1 MSEHLTGHTAIV
13 IGGDDASAV
22 AKALDLYFKDTK
34 KVPVKA
40 GTLGDRLLTAEEV
53 KKLSKLPGLEGLRS
67 QLLSLFNTS
76 ATQLV
81 GVLSAPSRGLVTVL
95 KAKQDKN

>member
-1 MSEHLTGHTAIV
+1 MSVNDVLANTLA
-13 IGGDDASAV
+13 DSLN
-22 AKALDLYFKDTK
+22 KKFKDTN

-40 GTLGDRLLTAEEV
+40 GTLGDRVLSADEV
-53 KKLSKLPGLEGLRS
+53 KKLAKLPGLESLRS
-67 QLLSLFNTS
+67 QLLSLFSTS

-95 KAKQDKN
+95 KAKADNN